1 MLFYIETLGCKV
13 NQYESAAIAEL
24 LRANG
29 HTEVGKTE
37 PRDVAIVN
45 SCAVTGDASR
55 QSRQTARRLRREF
68 PDAKLVVCGCASQ
81 IEPDAAEQLGADL
94 VSGSGDRRGL
104 AAALEVLVGG
114 EIAEQVRDD
123 RAVTLASPPSSTS
136 HAMRLVDDAKT
147 RREFEVL
154 PSASVAGRTRAM
166 LKIQD
171 GCDNFCAY
179 CVIPYARGRVR
190 SLPLAK
196 VVDEAYS
203 LAEQGFGE
211 IVLTG
216 IELCSY
222 GKDLDGATLIDAI
235 NATSRAAM
243 NTRIRLGSLE
253 PSTVTQGFVDALAAI
268 PNVCDHFHMSLQ
280 SGSDGVL
287 RRMRRKYD
295 TAEFYAA
302 ISRLRDAFPNCGVTA
317 DVIAGFPGETDAE
330 HAETAAFLERCA
342 FSAVHVFP
350 YSKRAGTP
358 AAAMENQVS
367 NAEKKARAAELRE
380 IAAKTGAAF
389 AASQVGRTLD
399 VLFEA
404 EKDGISVGHTSNYL
418 EIAEPITGVRGK
430 TLPMLLDI
438 AKIRV

>member
-24 LRANG
+24 LRAGG
-29 HTEVGKTE
+29 HTEVGKAD

-45 SCAVTGDASR
+45 TCAVTGDASR

-81 IEPDAAEQLGADL
+81 IEPDAAEHLGADL
-94 VSGSGDRRGL
+94 VAGSGDRRKLVETLEALLQRPAL
-104 AAALEVLVGG
+104 APMT
-114 EIAEQVRDD
+114 D
-123 RAVTLASPPSSTS
+123 
-136 HAMRLVDDAKT
+136 VDDAKA
-147 RREFEVL
+147 RREFELL

-190 SLPLAK
+190 SLSLTDVARETQTLAK
-196 VVDEAYS
+196 
-203 LAEQGFGE
+203 QGFAE

-222 GKDLDGATLIDAI
+222 GKDLDGETLADAVRVV
-235 NATSRAAM
+235 AESAPQA
-243 NTRIRLGSLE
+243 RIRLGSLE
-253 PSTVTQGFVDALAAI
+253 PSTVTQEFVDTLAAI

-287 RRMRRKYD
+287 RRMRRKYN

-302 ISRLRDAFPNCGVTA
+302 IARLREAFPHCGVTA

-330 HAETAAFLERCA
+330 HAETAAFLELCA

-358 AAAMENQVS
+358 AAAMENQVP
-367 NAEKKARAAELRE
+367 NAIKKERAAELRK

-389 AASQVGRTLD
+389 AASQVGRTLN
-399 VLFEA
+399 VLFET
-404 EKDGISVGHTSNYL
+404 EKDGVSLGHTSNYL
-418 EIAEPITGVRGK
+418 EIAELITGVRGK
-430 TLPMLLDI
+430 TLPILLDI